1 MKKLITI
8 AAIVL
13 LATAYIQ
20 AHEKM
25 KLHKEVVV
33 NVPLERAWL
42 AWASSEGAQTFF
54 APKAIIEP
62 RPGGPYEIHF
72 FPDAPQGQRGAE
84 GLKVLA
90 VEPKRSISFEW
101 NAPPNWP
108 NIRAKKLTRV
118 TIHFEKID
126 TGKTRVSLIHD
137 KWGTGTFE
145 GESWREVY
153 DYFDSAWDTVLR
165 RFVHSLEKGP
175 LDWAAGFSMF
185 EEYQERIAQRH
196 K

>member
-1 MKKLITI
+1 MRYLVFSVAILVI
-8 AAIVL
+8 AA
-13 LATAYIQ
+13 AY
-20 AHEKM
+20 AVGNEEM

-33 NVPLERAWL
+33 NAPLERAWS
-42 AWASSEGAQTFF
+42 AWTTSEGAQNFF
-54 APKAIIEP
+54 APKKVIEP
-62 RPGGPYEIHF
+62 EPGGAYEIHF
-72 FPDAPQGQRGAE
+72 FPDNPPGQRGAE

-108 NIRAKKLTRV
+108 KIRAKTRTRV
-118 TIHFEKID
+118 TVSFEELE
-126 TGKTRVSLIHD
+126 GGRTRVSLVHD
-137 KWGTGTFE
+137 KWGEGTFE

-165 RFVHSLEKGP
+165 RFVHSMEHEP
-175 LDWAAGFSMF
+175 IDWSSGFPMV
-185 EEYQERIAQRH
+185 EEYQDRIVQHH